1 MNFEL
6 SKPQQLLRETTRA
19 SLCKACPTKR
29 VRELMLTD
37 TAFDAE
43 IADVILFLVR
53 QGKDLAVVAVPRGT
67 PGMTIAATPPLD
79 ATRKLYD
86 VALKDVLITDA
97 QVLAVGDPARA
108 ALEHAAQVA
117 TVAV

>member
-19 SLCKACPTKR
+19 SLSKACPKKR

-43 IADVILFLVR
+43 LW
-53 QGKDLAVVAVPRGT
+53 
-67 PGMTIAATPPLD
+67 
-79 ATRKLYD
+79 
-86 VALKDVLITDA
+86 
-97 QVLAVGDPARA
+97 
-108 ALEHAAQVA
+108 
-117 TVAV
+117 